1 MTDTPVI
8 RFVDRREAI
17 ADELAHVDEPVV
29 GVDVER
35 ADSHRYFRKAALV
48 QVGVPG
54 TCVLVD
60 GVEPDDLE
68 PLGAFLAGRVSVFH
82 AIEND
87 LDPLASAA
95 VRPDDV
101 RDTAIAAALL
111 GLPTGLGNLL
121 SEVLGIEL
129 TADKDKLQRAD
140 WEARPLTDEMR
151 EYAAGD
157 VVFLPR
163 LWSELEAQLQAVG
176 RLSWFEQELEA
187 TVSRA
192 HEDNRDW
199 ERTKGA
205 GRLTP
210 EQRTYLRELWELR
223 EEIARETDT
232 APQRL
237 LRDDILVAFA
247 QDPPSASGEIVRRAG
262 RRRARKHADQFMDAI
277 RRARHLPP
285 TARETNGRRWTDTD
299 RDAYDAMRKARAG
312 LAKEIGLESGVLCP
326 SRPLWSAIV
335 SDPSSP
341 QELCAA
347 AGLRPWQAELL
358 ADVLWEAYVK
368 ARGNGED

>member
-223 EEIARETDT
+223 E
-232 APQRL
+232 
-237 LRDDILVAFA
+237 
-247 QDPPSASGEIVRRAG
+247 
-262 RRRARKHADQFMDAI
+262 
-277 RRARHLPP
+277 
-285 TARETNGRRWTDTD
+285 
-299 RDAYDAMRKARAG
+299 
-312 LAKEIGLESGVLCP
+312 
-326 SRPLWSAIV
+326 
-335 SDPSSP
+335 
-341 QELCAA
+341 
-347 AGLRPWQAELL
+347 
-358 ADVLWEAYVK
+358 
-368 ARGNGED
+368 